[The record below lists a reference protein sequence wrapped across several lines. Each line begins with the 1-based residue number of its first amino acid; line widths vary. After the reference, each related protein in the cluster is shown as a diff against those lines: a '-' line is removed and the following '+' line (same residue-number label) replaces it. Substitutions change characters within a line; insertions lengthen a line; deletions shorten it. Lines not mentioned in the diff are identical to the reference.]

1 MLACCFLSPETP
13 LAADAQEVHFSR
25 RAFARRLLMAQPGG
39 FVAMDRGKY
48 ACALLVLLAAS
59 GCRMCQSYTDCAP
72 VVPDGP
78 YSNSPGRAG
87 SILSGGTSQ
96 LPSAM
101 QDQSQPAEFQP
112 AASQSAGPQIEAQK

>member
-1 MLACCFLSPETP
+1 
-13 LAADAQEVHFSR
+13 
-25 RAFARRLLMAQPGG
+25 MAQPGG

-87 SILSGGTSQ
+87 SILSGGPAP
-96 LPSAM
+96 LPNVTL
-101 QDQSQPAEFQP
+101 AESQP
-112 AASQSAGPQIEAQK
+112 AASQSATPEE